1 LAAGAPDAGE
11 ALVQVAAGEELVDGP
26 SDDRAPEAVALLIA
40 VIVDA
45 LELLEVPI
53 EQLPQR

>member
-1 LAAGAPDAGE
+1 VE
-11 ALVQVAAGEELVDGP
+11 VAAGQEPVDGP
-26 SDDRAPEAVALLIA
+26 GNDGAPEAVALLIA

-45 LELLEVPI
+45 LELLEIPI

>member
-1 LAAGAPDAGE
+1 
-11 ALVQVAAGEELVDGP
+11 VQVAAGEELVDGP